1 MQGLVG
7 HGEEFSFYSQLKCCG
22 MKDYTDFPSFERMT
36 GHTYPRGCYKSIG
49 TVACDGHNVSA
60 DVIHQEGCFPK
71 LLKITKTQGINL
83 SGGSLGAAVIQ
94 PGS

>member
-1 MQGLVG
+1 MFIL
-7 HGEEFSFYSQLKCCG
+7 FSAAKGCG

-60 DVIHQEGCFPK
+60 DVIHQEV
-71 LLKITKTQGINL
+71 T
-83 SGGSLGAAVIQ
+83 
-94 PGS
+94 